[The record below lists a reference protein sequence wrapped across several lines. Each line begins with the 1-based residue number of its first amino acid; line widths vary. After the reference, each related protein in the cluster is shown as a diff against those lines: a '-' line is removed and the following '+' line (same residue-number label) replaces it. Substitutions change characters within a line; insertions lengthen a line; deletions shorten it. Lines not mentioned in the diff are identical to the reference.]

1 MINRT
6 NAFWVGVLSFN
17 LFILLCCDVLCAA
30 AGVQAPA
37 ELAVK
42 NKKVDTRANSIDK
55 SASGQSTITKNKAG
69 TRSASLSKKKL
80 STNSNKPTSKAKN
93 TAKPGVAKSKSG
105 QISTQVANTRKNKQ
119 AQVKQARQENTR
131 IQKAQAAQM
140 GGDQKKTPYTPKDA
154 RKFARDLLYDA
165 IELQKNLVSWD
176 SLKVA
181 SMVFPL
187 FVGTRMMDERLQ
199 YCFYDKQNHKNINCI
214 PPVCHDLAQW
224 SISIP
229 IIILGSQMFWSPD
242 DEMRETSR
250 IFLIGLPFVIWTKTI
265 IKKLRFEENLRPW
278 NEAFDKENRC
288 SGGFPSGHMAEAAYT
303 ALLYGMRFGPKF
315 AIPLGSI
322 AAFIGVSFVAC
333 NRHYLSQIV
342 AGAGLGAV
350 YALAANK
357 LVDAKVAQNMK
368 FGVKF
373 ENKSP
378 AFSISYQ
385 F

>member
-1 MINRT
+1 MTNRT
-6 NAFWVGVLSFN
+6 NAFWVGVLF
-17 LFILLCCDVLCAA
+17 FCFYILGHSDLVCAA
-30 AGVQAPA
+30 SGVQVSGDSPVTTNSCTSQKKAR
-37 ELAVK
+37 
-42 NKKVDTRANSIDK
+42 NMGKKVASKKTAIPVTGNNNISKTNTGKTRAGKTNTSL
-55 SASGQSTITKNKAG
+55 ASPKAG
-69 TRSASLSKKKL
+69 NLKQTK
-80 STNSNKPTSKAKN
+80 
-93 TAKPGVAKSKSG
+93 
-105 QISTQVANTRKNKQ
+105 ANTRKNKQ
-119 AQVKQARQENTR
+119 AHVRQARLEKTR
-131 IQKAQAAQM
+131 IKKAQAA
-140 GGDQKKTPYTPKDA
+140 DKPKKKPYTSKDA
-154 RKFARDLLYDA
+154 GKFARDLFYDA

-187 FVGTRMMDERLQ
+187 FVDSRMMDERLQ
-199 YCFYDKQNHKNINCI
+199 YCFYDKEHHKNINRI

-229 IIILGSQMFWSPD
+229 IIVLGSQMFWSPD
-242 DEMRETSR
+242 DEMREASR
-250 IFLIGLPFVIWTKTI
+250 IFLIGLPFVIWTKTL

-278 NEAFDKENRC
+278 NEAFDSEKRG

-342 AGAGLGAV
+342 AGAGLGAI